1 MDIRSF
7 LAQVLERPLLVG
19 VRAVFDTYGRA
30 AGGLLANGLAFSA
43 LFAAIPTVL
52 LVLGIAGW
60 AASGDPAVHDRVSD
74 ALVAAFPPLAELIR
88 SSLDAITEGAA
99 LTSLIG
105 VIGLLWTVSQFF
117 GAMDTAFARIFSGVP
132 ERDLFRRTALG
143 FVTVALMGAVIIVV
157 IAALAALAAL
167 DALAGSER
175 SLARGAV
182 DLLTAPPIVGLA
194 SCLVVTVGYRKLPPR
209 SPTWRA
215 LLIPAVVV
223 GAVLVILS
231 QAFTILVP
239 WLVGVADLAGPLA
252 SGFAALAWLSF
263 SFQAFLLGAA
273 WVRVRDIP
281 LGAPAGEGPIVGS
294 ADLEGAAPT
303 AEPGRRRE

>member
-7 LAQVLERPLLVG
+7 LAWVMERPRVVA

-43 LFAAIPTVL
+43 LFAAIPTTL

-60 AASGDPAVHDRVSD
+60 AASGDPAIHDRVSD
-74 ALVAAFPPLAELIR
+74 ALATAFPPLAELIR

-99 LTSLIG
+99 LTSIVG
-105 VIGLLWTVSQFF
+105 VVGLLWTVSQLF
-117 GAMDTAFARIFSGVP
+117 GAMDTAFARIFSDVP

-143 FVTVALMGAVIIVV
+143 FGTVAVLGAAIVV
-157 IAALAALAAL
+157 LVTALAALAAL
-167 DALAGSER
+167 DALTGNQR

-182 DLLTAPPIVGLA
+182 DVLTSPPFVGLA
-194 SCLVVTVGYRKLPPR
+194 SCLAVIVAYRRLPPR
-209 SPTWRA
+209 SPTWHA

-223 GAVLVILS
+223 GAILVILS
-231 QAFTILVP
+231 QVFSILVP
-239 WLVGVADLAGPLA
+239 WLVGIAQLAGPLA
-252 SGFAALAWLSF
+252 SGFAALAWMSF

-273 WVRVRDIP
+273 WVRVRDDRRVP
-281 LGAPAGEGPIVGS
+281 LDQGRTAGS
-294 ADLEGAAPT
+294 ASLEGAAAA
-303 AEPGRRRE
+303 AEPGGRGE